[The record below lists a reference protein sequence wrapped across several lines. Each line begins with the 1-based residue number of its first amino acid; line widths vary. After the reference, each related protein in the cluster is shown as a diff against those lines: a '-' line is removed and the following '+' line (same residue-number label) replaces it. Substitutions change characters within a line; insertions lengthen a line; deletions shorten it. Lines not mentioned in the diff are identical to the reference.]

1 MVFSK
6 EYFKKIWFWREKSTA
21 DKNSWKNTSTQHII
35 RTNFHL
41 SDSGNFTCIRLDL
54 YLKRNI
60 GYYMIQMYI
69 PSGLVVMLSW
79 LSFWLHVEAVPAR
92 VTLGILTVL
101 TMTTQRS
108 MANTSLARV
117 SYVKAMDV
125 WMATCLCFVFC
136 ALLEYAFVNV
146 ISRQKTKRRR
156 YDDLEKM
163 DTETTVGIGR
173 DR

>member
-1 MVFSK
+1 
-6 EYFKKIWFWREKSTA
+6 
-21 DKNSWKNTSTQHII
+21 
-35 RTNFHL
+35 
-41 SDSGNFTCIRLDL
+41 
-54 YLKRNI
+54 
-60 GYYMIQMYI
+60 MIQMYI

-117 SYVKAMDV
+117 LYVKAMDV

-156 YDDLEKM
+156 NDDLEKM